1 MKKCTLYKLE
11 KIIIIFIFLLSIYL
25 PFIGSFFQ
33 KDETRSSVENRNF
46 AKLPSFPQSLTSIG
60 HYPERFNAYY
70 SDNFGFRDILTQAYF
85 KITDK
90 HVSKTPFDD
99 VTFGKNDWLFLGS
112 IKPGYDRYDD
122 PIGDAINRNL
132 FTQKELVNFAQSIM
146 KINSWLKDRGIEYL
160 YIIAPN
166 KHTIYFEYLPEYIS
180 KIGLESSTDQLVNYL
195 LEHTDVNVLDLR
207 QPLIEEK
214 KKHQVYFKTD
224 THWNHYGANVAQYE
238 ILKKISNFFPN
249 HISPSLLR
257 ENQFNITHMNG
268 GDLAGLAKLQN
279 IVEVSPQPIF
289 EGGCIPK
296 NENPAHV
303 GEKTHTI
310 VCETKT
316 LNALIF
322 RDSFFWALK
331 PYISREFKRS
341 TYIWGRLDYLL
352 LTEYINKENPDIVI
366 EEVVERSLPYNL
378 KHNFFPIKGAQ

>member
-1 MKKCTLYKLE
+1 MNKCTIYKLE
-11 KIIIIFIFLLSIYL
+11 KLIILVIFLLSIYL
-25 PFIGSFFQ
+25 PFIGSFVQ
-33 KDETRSSVENRNF
+33 KGKTVSSVENRNL
-46 AKLPSFPQSLTSIG
+46 AKLPDLPQSLRSFVD
-60 HYPERFNAYY
+60 YPERFNAYY
-70 SDNFGFRDILTQAYF
+70 TDNFGFRDILTETYYQ
-85 KITDK
+85 ITDK
-90 HVSKTPFDD
+90 RVSKTQFDD
-99 VTFGKNDWLFLGS
+99 VTFGRNDWLFLGS

-132 FTQKELVNFAQSIM
+132 FTENELIDFTQSIM
-146 KINSWLKDRGIEYL
+146 EINNWLKNKGIEYL

-166 KHTIYFEYLPEYIS
+166 KHTIYFENLPEYIS
-180 KIGLESSTDQLVNYL
+180 KIGHESSTDQLVNYL

-207 QPLIEEK
+207 QPLIEQK

-224 THWNHYGANVAQYE
+224 SHWNHYGANVAQYE
-238 ILKKISNFFPN
+238 IMKKISNFFPN
-249 HISPSLLR
+249 KISPHLLR
-257 ENQFNITHMNG
+257 DNQFKITHMNG

-279 IVEVSPQPIF
+279 IMETNPQPIF
-289 EGGCIPK
+289 ERGCIPV

-352 LTEYINKENPDIVI
+352 LTEYIDKENPDIVI
-366 EEVVERSLPYNL
+366 EEVVERSLPYKL
-378 KHNFFPIKGAQ
+378 ESTLFHVSD